1 MKIKTL
7 NEDFEINETTYESV
21 INSIY
26 NRLSNNINN
35 KDSIILISNNNIIN
49 NDNFSEYIDNDIY
62 LYIDKHKNIKN
73 KENMIYDLLNNILQL
88 DLDINIENYD
98 DNLNT
103 LIEMGYDSNIA
114 INALQ
119 ENENDLFNSINYLL
133 DI

>member
-35 KDSIILISNNNIIN
+35 IDSIILISNNNIIN

-73 KENMIYDLLNNILQL
+73 KENIIYDLLNNILQL

>member
-7 NEDFEINETTYESV
+7 NDDFEINENTYESV

-35 KDSIILISNNNIIN
+35 IDSIILISNNNIIN
-49 NDNFSEYIDNDIY
+49 NDNFSEYINNDIY
-62 LYIDKHKNIKN
+62 LYIDKHKNIKK

-119 ENENDLFNSINYLL
+119 ENENDLFNSINYLV
-133 DI
+133 

>member
-49 NDNFSEYIDNDIY
+49 NDNFNEYIDNDIY
-62 LYIDKHKNIKN
+62 LYIDKHKNIRK
-73 KENMIYDLLNNILQL
+73 KENVVYDLLNNILQL

-114 INALQ
+114 TNALQ
-119 ENENDLFNSINYLL
+119 ENDNDLFNSINYLL

>member
-103 LIEMGYDSNIA
+103 
-114 INALQ
+114 
-119 ENENDLFNSINYLL
+119 
-133 DI
+133 